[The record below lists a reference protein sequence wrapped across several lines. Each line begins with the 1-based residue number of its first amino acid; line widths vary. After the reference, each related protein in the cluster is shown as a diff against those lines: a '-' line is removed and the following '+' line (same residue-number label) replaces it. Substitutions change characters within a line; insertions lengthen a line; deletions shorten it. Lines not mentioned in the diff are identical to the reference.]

1 MPLFGVDVSVHNSG
15 VNYTAMKYADVHFA
29 MVKATQGHSLY
40 TKDLYNFTDS
50 KFSTHMHG
58 FIKAGIPVGTY
69 HFFTATTAD
78 EAYAEADC
86 FLKAV
91 RPYKDKIALFMA
103 CDAEV
108 YGNKWLENLTR
119 DELTYLI
126 DIFCKRV
133 ESEGYKACH
142 YTNTDHIRN
151 YIDLEKLDYP
161 VWHAHHIGEGTVSRP
176 TASGKKLAIH
186 QYTSTGRIIGMPGNF
201 DLNFGYGPVARQII
215 FDRTP
220 LLPMTLDYME
230 SYATGENIL
239 IKIAAKLVNPSLK
252 AIHNP
257 IYERLVPLI
266 RYHCAL
272 TPEETV
278 HLTEYK
284 FAVELFTKLYN
295 AMVK

>member
-15 VNYTAMKYADVHFA
+15 VNYTAMKYADVQFA

-40 TKDLYNFTDS
+40 TQNLYNFTDS
-50 KFSTHMHG
+50 KFKQHMDG
-58 FIKAGIPVGTY
+58 FIKVGIPVGAY
-69 HFFTATTAD
+69 HFFTARTID

-91 RPYKDKIALFMA
+91 RPYKDKIALYMA
-103 CDAEV
+103 CDVEV
-108 YGNKWLENLTR
+108 YDNKWLEGLDR
-119 DELTYLI
+119 EELTSLI
-126 DIFCKRV
+126 DVFCKRV

-151 YIDLEKLDYP
+151 YINLSRLDYP
-161 VWHAHHIGEGTVSRP
+161 VWHAHHIDDGTVSRP
-176 TASGKKLAIH
+176 KDSGKKLAIH
-186 QYTSTGRIIGMPGNF
+186 QYTSKGRIVGMAGNF
-201 DLNFGYGPVARQII
+201 DLNFGYAPVARQII

-230 SYATGENIL
+230 SYVSGENIL
-239 IKIAAKLVNPSLK
+239 TRIAAKLVNPTLK

-257 IYERLVPLI
+257 SYERLVPLI

-272 TPEETV
+272 TPEETAY
-278 HLTEYK
+278 LTEYK